1 MIFTWILAG
10 AAIGIGLAYAI
21 INWQEIKDWAMRK
34 FEKLKSSVRRA
45 IVKLRIR
52 GEQLIE
58 YLFWNEDGDIYTQ
71 EGPKRKMTE
80 EDKRKAVENGELSE
94 NELKKLEKNNETVAE
109 IDNDK

>member
-21 INWQEIKDWAMRK
+21 INWQDIKDWAMRK
-34 FEKLKSSVRRA
+34 FENLKSSIRKA

-58 YLFWNEDGDIYTQ
+58 TLFWNEDGDIYTQ
-71 EGPKRKMTE
+71 DGPIRKMTE
-80 EDKRKAVENGELSE
+80 EEKRKAVQNGELDESD
-94 NELKKLEKNNETVAE
+94 LKMLESKNKTVAE
-109 IDNDK
+109 IDR